1 VIAGFAAALRDGTA
15 KGKNAEAAAKAI
27 EEARK
32 AGATIGREPA
42 ETFWGGY
49 SGVFIDPDGDHYR
62 TRMTHTLETTAIS
75 RVHSDT
81 RSVAPGD
88 LFVAVGRG
96 IDYLDGMLANAG
108 LPAFLKYGVY
118 IGEVL
123 APLAVIAGYYARVG
137 AWVIAVNMLF
147 AIALVGAQDMFT
159 LSPKTGGLALELEY
173 FYLFSA
179 IALALIGPGRYAVN
193 QK

>member
-1 VIAGFAAALRDGTA
+1 MNESTGKLILRLALGLMLIMHGIHKLT
-15 KGKNAEAAAKAI
+15 G
-27 EEARK
+27 
-32 AGATIGREPA
+32 
-42 ETFWGGY
+42 
-49 SGVFIDPDGDHYR
+49 
-62 TRMTHTLETTAIS
+62 
-75 RVHSDT
+75 
-81 RSVAPGD
+81 
-88 LFVAVGRG
+88 G
-96 IDYLDGMLANAG
+96 IDYLDGMLAGAG
-108 LPAFLKYGVY
+108 LPTFLKYGVY

-123 APLAVIAGYYARVG
+123 APLALIAGYYARIG
-137 AWVIAVNMLF
+137 AWVIAVNMVF

>member
-1 VIAGFAAALRDGTA
+1 MNESTGKLILRLALGLMLIMHGIH
-15 KGKNAEAAAKAI
+15 KL
-27 EEARK
+27 
-32 AGATIGREPA
+32 IG
-42 ETFWGGY
+42 
-49 SGVFIDPDGDHYR
+49 
-62 TRMTHTLETTAIS
+62 
-75 RVHSDT
+75 
-81 RSVAPGD
+81 
-88 LFVAVGRG
+88 G

-159 LSPKTGGLALELEY
+159 LNPKTGGLALELEY

>member
-1 VIAGFAAALRDGTA
+1 MNESTGKLILRLALGIMLIMHGIH
-15 KGKNAEAAAKAI
+15 KL
-27 EEARK
+27 
-32 AGATIGREPA
+32 IG
-42 ETFWGGY
+42 
-49 SGVFIDPDGDHYR
+49 
-62 TRMTHTLETTAIS
+62 
-75 RVHSDT
+75 
-81 RSVAPGD
+81 
-88 LFVAVGRG
+88 G
-96 IDYLDGMLANAG
+96 IDYLDGMLAGAG

-123 APLAVIAGYYARVG
+123 APLAVIAGYYARIG

-147 AIALVGAQDMFT
+147 AIALVGAPDMFT